1 MLANFWCGTLDIMT
15 DAQPPAE
22 AEPRKGDSHWLRAAV
37 DFGALIAFGIVYFA
51 THDLLKATWAI
62 VAGSAVALAVGLV
75 VEKRLAPL
83 PLLIGV
89 FALVFGGLTL
99 VTHDTLYLKMEGS
112 FLYVALGLGLL
123 IGSRMGFNPL
133 KELLGGA
140 LHMALPAWRT
150 LTFRYALFFLGLGV
164 ANELVRRFG
173 SDDLFAKW
181 KGAKFV
187 ISLVFSIA
195 QAPFV
200 MKHAVEEDPD
210 KGQDPA

>member
-1 MLANFWCGTLDIMT
+1 MSDDVQPLA
-15 DAQPPAE
+15 
-22 AEPRKGDSHWLRAAV
+22 KSDSHWLRAAV
-37 DFGALIAFGIVYFA
+37 DFGALVAFGVVYVL

-62 VAGSAVALAVGLV
+62 VAGSAVAIAVGLL

-83 PLLIGV
+83 PLIIGV

-99 VTHDTLYLKMEGS
+99 ITHNTLYLKMEGS

-123 IGSRMGFNPL
+123 IGARMGLNPL
-133 KELLGGA
+133 KELLGSA
-140 LHMALPAWRT
+140 LHMDLPAWRT
-150 LTFRYALFFLGLGV
+150 LTFRYAIFFLALGV

-181 KGAKFV
+181 KIAKFV
-187 ISLVFSIA
+187 ISLVFSVA

-200 MKHAVEEDPD
+200 MKHALETDPD
-210 KGQDPA
+210 PASGGGKTPS